1 MKKCILLF
9 GFLLLLLP
17 VLPAQGFDLTVLHVN
32 DSHSYLAGTPDSI
45 LVDREKTYAT
55 LGGWARL
62 ASVVDRERGQRKN
75 VALLHAGD
83 AVQGGLYFMKYGGR
97 PEMELLDRLGFDA
110 MTLGNHEFDKGAG
123 FLAGF
128 LKYAKLPILGAN
140 VDASGV
146 PQLAERIRPYVILK
160 YGEERVGVIGLV
172 TPDTAF
178 ISSPGPGV
186 HFGDVVDT
194 ARKYVR
200 ELEGEG
206 IDKII
211 LLTHIGYENDRK
223 LAGAVAGV
231 DVIVGGHSHTLLGR
245 EALCDFGKVGLRSA
259 GPYPTEVRG
268 PDGESVYV
276 VTAWK
281 WSRVLGQLDISFD
294 DAGRVVTIAPRPL
307 LLVGA
312 GTYSRKVEGK
322 KVPLQSSAM
331 GAANDWLN
339 SNPPAFSA
347 VRDKK
352 TAAFLAPF
360 TKGVGALHED
370 VIGVASRDIPTIEVP
385 GVSASGLDLPGGSL
399 LAPLVARSMLDKL
412 AGTGRPADVA
422 LQNGGGVRES
432 IPQGKITVGTAY
444 AVLPFSNTL
453 VALDVTGGRFVQAL
467 EYGVTRSGGAFPYVA
482 GARYTADMT
491 RPEGQRI
498 TRVEVSQN
506 GKWLPLDPAR
516 TYRLVTNSYLARGGD
531 GYAMLADAPGK
542 EDTGFVDVQAFIE
555 FVKRYKQL
563 APPAETGVTYVPAP

>member
-1 MKKCILLF
+1 MKRSIFLIGLLILLS
-9 GFLLLLLP
+9 
-17 VLPAQGFDLTVLHVN
+17 VLPAQGFDLTILHVN
-32 DSHSYLAGTPDSI
+32 DSHSYLAGTADLI
-45 LVDREKTYAT
+45 LVDGEKTYAD

-62 ASVVDRERGQRKN
+62 ASVVDRERRQRKN

-110 MTLGNHEFDKGAG
+110 MTLGNHEFDKGAD

-128 LKYAKLPILGAN
+128 LKYTEVPILGAN

-146 PQLAERIRPYVILK
+146 PQLADRIKPYVVLK
-160 YGEERVGVIGLV
+160 YGDERVGVIGLT

-186 HFGDVVDT
+186 RFGDVVET

-211 LLTHIGYENDRK
+211 LLTHIGYENDKK
-223 LAGAVAGV
+223 LAASVAGV

-245 EALCDFGKVGLRSA
+245 EMQTDFGKVGLRSA

-268 PDGESVYV
+268 PDGEAVYV

-281 WSRVLGQLDISFD
+281 WSRVLGALNISFD
-294 DAGRVVTIAPRPL
+294 DKGRVVRIGPRPL
-307 LLVGA
+307 LLVGSS
-312 GTYSRKVEGK
+312 TFLRKVEGK
-322 KVPLQSSAM
+322 KVRLPSPDM
-331 GAANDWLN
+331 IAANDWLY
-339 SNPPAFSA
+339 STPPAFPA

-360 TKGVGALHED
+360 TKGVQALHED
-370 VIGVASRDIPTIEVP
+370 VIGVASADIPTIEVP
-385 GVSASGLDLPGGSL
+385 GVSASGLDLPHGSL
-399 LAPLVARSMLDKL
+399 LASLVARSMLDKL
-412 AGTGRPADVA
+412 AETGRPADVA

-432 IPQGKITVGTAY
+432 ISQGKVTVGTAY
-444 AVLPFSNTL
+444 AVLPFGNTL
-453 VALDVTGGRFVQAL
+453 VTLDVTGDRLRQTL
-467 EYGVTRSGGAFPYVA
+467 EYGVTRSEGAFPYVA
-482 GARYTADMT
+482 GARYVADMT
-491 RPEGQRI
+491 RPQGQRI
-498 TRVEVSQN
+498 TSVEVRLE
-506 GKWLPLDPAR
+506 GKWLPLDSAR

-531 GYAMLADAPGK
+531 GYAMLKTAAPRT
-542 EDTGFVDVQAFIE
+542 DTGFVDVQAFIE
-555 FVKRYKQL
+555 FVERRKQL
-563 APPAETGVTYVPAP
+563 APPAETGVTYVPAK